1 MKNIQGTKGRKGQR
15 GIARYDPILRRKI
28 GMEYANGD
36 QSLNQL
42 SSRYQIPA
50 QTISRWAIQYSCE
63 LAEEPISIPMTEQ
76 EQKELAELQK
86 QLVALKKKL
95 EFEQMRNFAL
105 ETMADLAKTELGIDI
120 RKNFGA
126 KQPKK

>member
-1 MKNIQGTKGRKGQR
+1 MENRQGSMGRKGQR
-15 GIARYDPILRRKI
+15 GRPNHDVALRRKI

-36 QSLNQL
+36 QSLYQL
-42 SSRYQIPA
+42 AARYQIPP
-50 QTISRWAIQYSCE
+50 QTISRWAHQYSSE
-63 LAEEPISIPMTEQ
+63 LAEELIIPDMTEQ
-76 EQKELAELQK
+76 EQKEFTELKKQNAE
-86 QLVALKKKL
+86 LKKKL
-95 EFEQMRNFAL
+95 EYEQMRSFAW